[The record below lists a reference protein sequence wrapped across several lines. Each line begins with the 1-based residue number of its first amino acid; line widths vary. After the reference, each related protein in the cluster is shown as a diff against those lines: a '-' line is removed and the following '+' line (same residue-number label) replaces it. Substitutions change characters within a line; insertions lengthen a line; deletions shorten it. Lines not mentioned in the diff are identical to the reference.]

1 MVNSQRGGTMNAY
14 VLQSL
19 VNDHIRETQQQAA
32 AAHQVRAAHG
42 TAHRAG
48 IRARWAGR
56 RPVRGA

>member
-1 MVNSQRGGTMNAY
+1 MNAY

-19 VNDHIRETQQQAA
+19 VNDHIRETRQQAA
-32 AAHQVRAAHG
+32 AAHQARAARG